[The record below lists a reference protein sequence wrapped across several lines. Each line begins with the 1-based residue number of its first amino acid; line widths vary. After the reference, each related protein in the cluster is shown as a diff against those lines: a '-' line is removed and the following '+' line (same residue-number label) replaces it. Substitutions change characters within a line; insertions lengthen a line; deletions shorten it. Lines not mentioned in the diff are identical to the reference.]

1 MQVHPFFPS
10 WEDWLPHVPSTE
22 PSKRQG
28 IYCIT
33 LHNYNFHKWIF
44 EYIWLD
50 SIKIFL
56 RCWIFQC
63 RCSRQWLPRARRY
76 LWERWSRLRWKEAN
90 WNRVQV
96 SLSDHEALLATF
108 LVESKSSPR
117 GPNAAEVPFPFL
129 NLRMMMVSRMMMAT
143 RGRRIA
149 TRQMSHC
156 CFSTLLCVLQ
166 ITSASAVEL
175 SLNRHFNEI
184 IFCAGSSAGFQPDLG
199 AAAAEEREVKLNFVS
214 KSDDDEKDPRQSKT
228 DWNQI
233 REMTGQHVQS
243 VFCRQSQSLPRSKGR
258 DW

>member
-1 MQVHPFFPS
+1 
-10 WEDWLPHVPSTE
+10 
-22 PSKRQG
+22 
-28 IYCIT
+28 
-33 LHNYNFHKWIF
+33 
-44 EYIWLD
+44 
-50 SIKIFL
+50 
-56 RCWIFQC
+56 
-63 RCSRQWLPRARRY
+63 
-76 LWERWSRLRWKEAN
+76 
-90 WNRVQV
+90 
-96 SLSDHEALLATF
+96 
-108 LVESKSSPR
+108 
-117 GPNAAEVPFPFL
+117 
-129 NLRMMMVSRMMMAT
+129 MVSRMMMAT

-166 ITSASAVEL
+166 LTSASAVEL
-175 SLNRHFNEI
+175 SLNRHFNGI

-228 DWNQI
+228 DWNQT